1 MPVVSITLFPT
12 HIMQITTTLVTET
25 SNGKERITQTF
36 QGTLQQQ
43 GEFMLLSYDDP
54 ELGATRLF
62 IHPDRVKLVRKG
74 AFTTQMIFLP
84 NVTTHSE
91 YHSPGGVFDLAIQTT
106 FFNLSPTL
114 PDRQLE
120 LHYNLSI
127 NGEEAAQNQLTVI
140 F

>member
-1 MPVVSITLFPT
+1 MPVVSITLFLT
-12 HIMQITTTLVTET
+12 HIMQITTTLTTET
-25 SNGKERITQTF
+25 PNGKETITQTF

-120 LHYNLSI
+120 LHYILCI

>member
-1 MPVVSITLFPT
+1 MPVVCITLFLT

-54 ELGATRLF
+54 KLGATRLF

-74 AFTTQMIFLP
+74 AFTTQMVFLP
-84 NVTTHSE
+84 NATTHSE
-91 YHSPGGVFDLAIQTT
+91 YHSPGGVFDLAIQTS
-106 FFNLSPTL
+106 FFNLSSTL

-127 NGEEAAQNQLTVI
+127 NGEEVAQNQLTVT